1 MVTNLRDA
9 KSQLS
14 KLVQL
19 ASSGEEVV
27 ITVRG
32 RAMARLTSIPVT
44 GEPALSREDWI
55 KELRHAANEA
65 TEEKEKTTSQEFWD
79 ELREDRY

>member
-9 KSQLS
+9 KSKLS

-32 RAMARLTSIPVT
+32 RAMARLTAVHSPAK
-44 GEPALSREDWI
+44 PALSHEDWVNS
-55 KELRHAANEA
+55 LRHSAEEA
-65 TEEKEKTTSQEFWD
+65 SEGIPKTSSQEFWD